1 MDDLPQRR
9 KMRLNEYDYSSNGA
23 YFVTICVKDRQELLG
38 KIDVGAILN
47 RPQDVLPQI
56 ALSKYGTVVESSIKQ
71 IPDYS
76 DTQVD
81 QYVIMP
87 NHVHILL
94 SVNKNSEN
102 GRLRIAP
109 TANISVTIQQFK
121 RRISKQ
127 IGFSLWQKSFYDHII
142 RDEEDYQ
149 NHLKYIEENPAK
161 WAEDEYYGGGF

>member
-1 MDDLPQRR
+1 MNDFPQRQPI
-9 KMRLNEYDYSSNGA
+9 RLTNFDYGSNGA
-23 YFVTICVKDRQELLG
+23 YFITICVNHRKELLG

-47 RPQDVLPQI
+47 RPYDVPSQI
-56 ALSKYGTVVESSIKQ
+56 DLSKYGAIVELAIKK

-76 DTQVD
+76 DTLVD
-81 QYVIMP
+81 KYVIMP
-87 NHVHILL
+87 NHIHILL
-94 SVNKNSEN
+94 SVNNDSEN

-109 TANISVTIQQFK
+109 TVNISVTIQQFK

-149 NHLKYIEENPAK
+149 IHLKYIEENPAK
-161 WAEDEYYGGGF
+161 WAEDEYYGGGS